1 LRLISRRHW
10 SRDLADEFDSKQIV
24 GFSSE
29 LQDSAAQ
36 LEKLEV
42 NLEDLRAKKAEA
54 IAAIQVARSKCDQ
67 YTKSDVFRLQGASRS
82 PVGVPYA

>member
-1 LRLISRRHW
+1 MI
-10 SRDLADEFDSKQIV
+10 DLADDLDSTQIV

-36 LEKLEV
+36 LEKLEA

-54 IAAIQVARSKCDQ
+54 IAAIQVAKSKCDQ
-67 YTKSDVFRLQGASRS
+67 YTKSDVFRLQGAPRI
-82 PVGVPYA
+82 PVGLPISMK